1 MPMRKGVVQA
11 AMDRKNNIKH
21 LSNDLEKLM
30 SSSRQT
36 ELTSNQILE
45 GLNLSLEDKPIL
57 LNLIKNMHDNGLL
70 IKTEQGR
77 YGLPEKLGMA
87 TGVLRANRRGFAFL
101 LPDQPIDDIYINPE
115 NLNNAVHGDRV
126 IVRLDQK
133 KGRRKREG
141 TVLTILKRGQNRL
154 LGTLHREHKR
164 YFVVPDDDRFL
175 KTVQV
180 AAADLKQAQPGDK
193 VVVEIDKWAK
203 GNRPSRGII
212 AERLGR
218 PGSPQTEKLTFK
230 YRFDLPGEFPPAV
243 NKVLEILPGEKLI
256 SQAVDEEGRADL
268 RSLKMV
274 TIDDQSAR
282 DFDDAVSLELLENGS
297 YRLGVHIADVSHYVK
312 QGTALDREA
321 FKRGTSIYLVERV
334 IHMLP
339 PLLSENLCSLQA
351 GKDRLAVSVLMD
363 IDRQGELLSAHYTP
377 SVIRVTERLTYQQ
390 VEAHF
395 KRQEED
401 PFQDGSLAEL
411 LDQMKELA
419 GILRVQRMQRGSLDL
434 DLPEAK
440 IEIDE
445 NGKPLAIIKR
455 EMGQSE
461 SLIEEFM
468 IYCNESVAGYLEQ
481 RKLPCIYR
489 IHTLP
494 TLEKM
499 STLRETLSMMGIKAL
514 ARQKVLKPKHLKDLL
529 EQTRGEQTERLVRY
543 LVLRSLPQAQYS
555 AVNEGHFGLASTCY
569 CHFTSPIRRYPDLVV
584 HRFLKQQLK
593 LGGLTGEKIRKM
605 RVRLPEVAM
614 HCSERERAA
623 VEAERASTEMKKAEY
638 MEQKIGEVFSGI
650 INGVT
655 NFGLF
660 VELDNTVEGLI
671 PIVAL
676 KDDYYFYNEKA
687 ASLTGERTRKSY
699 RLGDLID
706 IVVKGV
712 DREEGKVSFA
722 PAESL
727 EQEQS

>member
-1 MPMRKGVVQA
+1 MRMGKGVDPTA
-11 AMDRKNNIKH
+11 LDRKNNIKH
-21 LSNDLEKLM
+21 LSAELVKVMNA
-30 SSSRQT
+30 SRQSA
-36 ELTSNQILE
+36 LTLNQILK
-45 GLNLSLEDKPIL
+45 GLNLKEEDLPIL
-57 LNLIKNMHDNGLL
+57 LNLIKDMQDSGLL
-70 IKTEQGR
+70 IKTEDGR

-87 TGVLRANRRGFAFL
+87 TGILRANKRGFAFL
-101 LPDQPIDDIYINPE
+101 IPDQTIDDIYINPE
-115 NLNNAVHGDRV
+115 NLNSAVHGDRV
-126 IVRLDQK
+126 IVRVDQK

-154 LGTLHREHKR
+154 LGTLRREHKR
-164 YFVVPDDDRFL
+164 YFVIPDDDRFL

-180 AAADLKQAQPGDK
+180 TAADLKQAQPGDK
-193 VVVEIDKWAK
+193 VVVEIEKWAK

-230 YRFDLPGEFPPAV
+230 YKFDLPGDFPPAV
-243 NKVLEILPGEKLI
+243 HKVLETLSGEQLI
-256 SQAVDEEGRADL
+256 SQAAGEEGRDDL
-268 RSLKMV
+268 RNLKMV

-282 DFDDAVSLELLENGS
+282 DFDDAVSLEILDHET
-297 YRLGVHIADVSHYVK
+297 YRLGVHIADVSHYVR

-321 FKRGTSIYLVERV
+321 QKRGTSIYLVERV

-351 GKDRLAVSVLMD
+351 GKDRLAFSVLMD
-363 IDRQGELLSAHYTP
+363 IDRQGELLSARYIP

-390 VEAHF
+390 VEAYF
-395 KRQEED
+395 KRQEENL
-401 PFQDGSLAEL
+401 FQDGSLAAL

-419 GILRVQRMQRGSLDL
+419 GILRERRMQRGALDL

-440 IEIDE
+440 IEVDE

-468 IYCNESVAGYLEQ
+468 IYCNEAVAGYLAK
-481 RKLPCIYR
+481 RKLPCVYR
-489 IHTLP
+489 VHTLP
-494 TLEKM
+494 TVEKLA
-499 STLRETLSMMGIKAL
+499 SLRETLSVMGIKAL
-514 ARQKVLKPKHLKDLL
+514 ARQKVLKPKHLKELL
-529 EQTRGEQTERLVRY
+529 EQTRGEKTERLVRY
-543 LVLRSLPQAQYS
+543 LVLRSLPQALYS

-584 HRFLKQQLK
+584 HRILKQQIK
-593 LGGLTGEKIRKM
+593 PEGFSAEKIKKM
-605 RVRLPEVAM
+605 RARLPEVAM

-623 VEAERASTEMKKAEY
+623 VEAERASIEMKKAEY
-638 MEQKIGEVFSGI
+638 MEQKIGEVYSGI

-671 PIVAL
+671 PIAEL
-676 KDDYYFYNEKA
+676 KDDYYFYNERA
-687 ASLTGERTRKSY
+687 ASLVGERTRKSY

-706 IVVKGV
+706 IAVKGV

-722 PAESL
+722 PAEEL
-727 EQEQS
+727 EQINK